1 VDLARRRWLLT
12 EGLTGHEGSSM
23 LGFCPLGL
31 QTLVAVVFPSKHTP
45 NPAILLTPCP
55 YWVDAFPFSSVQ
67 TDFWVLPLIASPING
82 QQITNKIFVIIF
94 NSFKLLRNK

>member
-45 NPAILLTPCP
+45 NPVILLTPCP
-55 YWVDAFPFSSVQ
+55 YLVDAFPFSSVQ
-67 TDFWVLPLIASPING
+67 TDFLVQPLIASP
-82 QQITNKIFVIIF
+82 
-94 NSFKLLRNK
+94 